1 MDQVFLTRTK
11 YEDKQTLGV
20 MHYLGSEICVTLEL
34 AWLDNNQRVSCI
46 PLGKYKVV
54 RRQSPKYGMHFHLT
68 NVPGR
73 SLILIHQANYHYQ
86 LLGCIAVGQKHID
99 INKDG
104 YLDVTNS
111 KRTMTKLLKLLPKEF
126 ELIIA

>member
-1 MDQVFLTRTK
+1 MEQVFITRTK
-11 YEDKQTLGV
+11 YEDKQTIGV
-20 MHYLGSEICVTLEL
+20 MHYNGEEVCKTLEL
-34 AWLDNNQRVSCI
+34 AWVNNNTRVSCV
-46 PLGKYKVV
+46 PLGRYKVV
-54 RRQSPKYGMHFHLT
+54 RRQSPKYGLHFHLT

-86 LLGCIAVGQKHID
+86 LLGCIAVGKNHVD

-111 KRTMTKLLKLLPKEF
+111 KRTMDKLLKVLPKEF
-126 ELIIA
+126 ELIIG

>member
-1 MDQVFLTRTK
+1 MDKVFLTRTK

-20 MHYLGSEICVTLEL
+20 MHYNGQEICVTLEL
-34 AWLDNNQRVSCI
+34 PWLDNNQRVSCI
-46 PLGKYKVV
+46 HLGKYKVI

-126 ELIIA
+126 ELNIV

>member
-20 MHYLGSEICVTLEL
+20 MHYLGTEICVTLEL

-68 NVPGR
+68 NVPNR